1 MYLYRNNIE
10 NMKYCLCS
18 DNYEALA
25 RLVDLM
31 RRSGKLE
38 EVPKFLE
45 LAEQASPR
53 ATMEAGYNYCKG
65 LHVW

>member
-1 MYLYRNNIE
+1 
-10 NMKYCLCS
+10 
-18 DNYEALA
+18 
-25 RLVDLM
+25 M

-65 LHVW
+65 LHVWLVNSFLV